1 MQRTPVLLPMVAAAS
16 ASVFFGASVTATR
29 FVVAEID
36 PLLLASLRYLIGA
49 SCLLPFVLAGPRP
62 TLSSRDIVSV
72 GFLGIVFF
80 GLFPWSFS
88 AGLQFIPAS
97 RAAVWL
103 AAMPFLTFALATVLR
118 YEPFTA
124 SKGWGV
130 VLATAGAVL
139 ALGRRDGAQI
149 AEQAW
154 LGDLLL
160 FATACCGAV
169 YFVMSRDLLKRHP
182 ALVVTWLSM
191 VAGVLFL
198 GLLAAGT
205 HRLRLP
211 DLTHSGW
218 ASVLFLGTFG
228 AALGFYLWL
237 WALQRLTPTKTAVF
251 LTLNPIAATLLSVGL
266 LGERVGLGFLLGLVL
281 VLAGIVVANRPA
293 RAAQ

>member
-1 MQRTPVLLPMVAAAS
+1 MPMMAAAS

-29 FVVAEID
+29 FVVADID
-36 PLLLASLRYLIGA
+36 PLLLAWLRYLIGA
-49 SCLLPFVLAGPRP
+49 LCLLPFVLAGPRP
-62 TLSSRDIVSV
+62 TLSPRDILSV

-80 GLFPWSFS
+80 GLFPWFFS

-103 AAMPFLTFALATVLR
+103 SAMPFLTFALATVLR
-118 YEPFTA
+118 YESFTA
-124 SKGWGV
+124 TKGWGV

-139 ALGRRDGAQI
+139 ALGRRDAVHL
-149 AEQAW
+149 AELAW

-160 FATACCGAV
+160 FGTACCGAV
-169 YFVMSRDLLKRHP
+169 YFVMSRGLLKRHP

-198 GLLAAGT
+198 GLIAAT
-205 HRLRLP
+205 MSRLRVP
-211 DLTHSGW
+211 HLTHSGW

-266 LGERVGLGFLLGLVL
+266 LGERVGLGFMLGLVL
-281 VLAGIVVANRPA
+281 VLAGIVVANLQAGAATTHRVRP
-293 RAAQ
+293 